1 MGDPNVVRT
10 SLVMTRSFTEKGTP
24 WSGPSLAPRRI
35 TARSAA
41 FAVWRARSASSV
53 TYAFSC
59 FKVSMRANVA
69 STTSTGDTF
78 FFAIATARS
87 DADIQ
92 QSSLLFMVAAI
103 VCCTAAFERQSHQR
117 GRCAKHHRQ
126 RRLQGRPQGRT
137 QGADYRGSLRGVAP
151 LGYTTRRYH
160 DEA

>member
-24 WSGPSLAPRRI
+24 WSGPSLALRRI

-103 VCCTAAFERQSHQR
+103 VCCPAAFERQSRPAAADRR
-117 GRCAKHHRQ
+117 GG
-126 RRLQGRPQGRT
+126 LSGE
-137 QGADYRGSLRGVAP
+137 SEGVAP
-151 LGYTTRRYH
+151 LSYITRRH
-160 DEA
+160 RDEARSQPRPL

>member
-103 VCCTAAFERQSHQR
+103 VCCPAAFERPSHQR
-117 GRCAKHHRQ
+117 GRCGIDRQ
-126 RRLQGRPQGRT
+126 RRLAAADGQGGLPGESEGGRPLQLHNT
-137 QGADYRGSLRGVAP
+137 
-151 LGYTTRRYH
+151 
-160 DEA
+160 EASR